1 MKSIAQTIAR
11 GLDLPTV
18 SLTPDEAA
26 RHYVS
31 PFMARVYGFD
41 APVSSAHTQDLLGWS
56 PTHPT
61 LLHDLEH
68 GDYLATPAVG
78 VHPNVALA
86 RFS

>member
-41 APVSSAHTQDLLGWS
+41 APVSSARTQDLLGWS